1 MADTAAAV
9 DAGWRRKAIK
19 RMRKAATPAPEVISD
34 PVESAQAAGLRYVSD
49 TQPGIR
55 RKRAGKGFVYVG
67 TDGKTIRD
75 AKELSRIRS
84 LAIPP
89 AYTDV
94 WICPSPN
101 GHIQATGRDAR
112 ARKQYRYHPKWR
124 EVRDETKFGRMLGFS
139 QALPKIRARLERDL
153 SLPGLPREK
162 VLATVVRLLE
172 CTCIR
177 VGNDEYAKSNRS
189 YGLTTLQ
196 DRHVEISGSNL
207 RFEFRGKSGKTHK
220 VDLNDRRLARIVERC
235 QDLPGEDL
243 FQYLDDDEVRQTIG
257 SGDVNE
263 YIREISGQE
272 FTAKDFRTWA
282 GTLLA
287 IEALTKI
294 GPFSTQRNAK
304 SNVLK
309 AIDQVAEQLNNT
321 RSVCRK
327 YYVHP
332 AVLES
337 YMDGKLLEH
346 LGNGSK
352 QGAKD
357 ELAADEAAVV
367 RLLQRHLGTAPTAG
381 QREERGERVPS
392 FRRSVVPHIH
402 RLFHLG
408 RQCRCEARL
417 EPSSG
422 VGRATV
428 GPKYFSP

>member
-1 MADTAAAV
+1 MATLRRGSGQ
-9 DAGWRRKAIK
+9 AGQRRWQRVEKKAIK
-19 RMRKAATPAPEVISD
+19 RMRKLPTPPPEVVSD

-55 RKRAGKGFVYVG
+55 RKRAGKGFTYVG
-67 TDGKTIRD
+67 PDGKTIRD
-75 AKELSRIRS
+75 AKELARIRS

-112 ARKQYRYHPKWR
+112 GRKQYRYHPKWR
-124 EVRDETKFGRMLGFS
+124 EVRDETKFGRMLAFS

-189 YGLTTLQ
+189 FGLTTLQ

-207 RFEFRGKSGKTHK
+207 RFEFRGKSGKMHK
-220 VDLNDRRLARIVERC
+220 VDLNDRRLARIVARC
-235 QDLPGEDL
+235 QDVPGEDL
-243 FQYLDDDEVRQTIG
+243 FQYLDDDGVRQSVG

-272 FTAKDFRTWA
+272 FTAKDFRTWN

-287 IEALTKI
+287 VDALSEI
-294 GPFSTQRNAK
+294 GAFTSQKHAK
-304 SNVLK
+304 SNVLQ
-309 AIDQVAEQLNNT
+309 AIDRVAERLNNT

-337 YMDGKLLEH
+337 YLAGSMVEH
-346 LGNGSK
+346 LGKGTK
-352 QGAKD
+352 QSLKD
-357 ELAADEAAVV
+357 DLASDEAAVV
-367 RLLQRHLGTAPTAG
+367 RLLTRHMAQAVNGNG
-381 QREERGERVPS
+381 
-392 FRRSVVPHIH
+392 
-402 RLFHLG
+402 
-408 RQCRCEARL
+408 
-417 EPSSG
+417 
-422 VGRATV
+422 
-428 GPKYFSP
+428 KK